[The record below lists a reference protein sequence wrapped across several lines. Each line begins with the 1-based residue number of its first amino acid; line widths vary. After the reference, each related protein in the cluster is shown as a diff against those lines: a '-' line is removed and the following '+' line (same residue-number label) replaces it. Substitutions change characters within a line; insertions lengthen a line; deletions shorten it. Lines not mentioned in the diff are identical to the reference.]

1 MPNNEISKVAICEA
15 CYRKEKAVAE
25 IPEDLRAR
33 LCTYRGWKERID
45 DIGRKFEASP
55 VLKQL
60 TNDGIELIE
69 RIASLTEQLR
79 LSKAAYET
87 NLATAEHNKRV
98 AVNELNAEIRA
109 LTEENERL
117 KQSLSGTVDTLTIWS
132 RKKYVDEDGYQ
143 PMWNPTLRNLRN
155 LLAARTQEGDAT
167 K

>member
-1 MPNNEISKVAICEA
+1 MRDPADVITK
-15 CYRKEKAVAE
+15 KAAE

-45 DIGRKFEASP
+45 DMGRKFEASP

-98 AVNELNAEIRA
+98 RVNELNAEIRA
-109 LTEENERL
+109 LTEENARL
-117 KQSLSGTVDTLTIWS
+117 KEDAEAFRFM
-132 RKKYVDEDGYQ
+132 RKK
-143 PMWNPTLRNLRN
+143 R
-155 LLAARTQEGDAT
+155 LALHSDI
-167 K
+167 